1 VWRAHWAG
9 DDVTVY
15 ADATSAR
22 VLMRADASTP
32 WQRVLY
38 SGLHTLDFAPLL
50 ARPALR
56 TALVVGL
63 SLLGVALCI
72 TGCVIAWRVLVPGRR
87 RQARRAP

>member
-1 VWRAHWAG
+1 
-9 DDVTVY
+9 
-15 ADATSAR
+15 
-22 VLMRADASTP
+22 MRADATTP

-38 SGLHTLDFAPLL
+38 NGLHSLDFAPLL

-72 TGCVIAWRVLVPGRR
+72 TSCVVAWRVLVPRR
-87 RQARRAP
+87 RQVARQATSGQVTEAAWTA